1 MGAGVSPNP
10 GHLLQVWV
18 QLCRCRGR
26 RGRMTRLLIHSS
38 NTAAL
43 APELSPD
50 RGGPA
55 LSSSDPGRTHRAR
68 LWAGSDRPV

>member
-1 MGAGVSPNP
+1 MGGAGVSPNP
-10 GHLLQVWV
+10 GHRLQVWV

-26 RGRMTRLLIHSS
+26 GRVTSLLIHSS

-50 RGGPA
+50 QGGP
-55 LSSSDPGRTHRAR
+55 TFN
-68 LWAGSDRPV
+68 